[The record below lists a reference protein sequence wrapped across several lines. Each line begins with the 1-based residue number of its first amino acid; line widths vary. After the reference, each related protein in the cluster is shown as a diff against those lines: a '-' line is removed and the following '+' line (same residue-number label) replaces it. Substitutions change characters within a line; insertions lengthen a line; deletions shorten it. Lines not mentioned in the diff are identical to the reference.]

1 MLLHS
6 LRRSRTLARLVLAW
20 FVFAMGVA
28 VAAPT
33 LQPMDLGGI
42 CSATATAEGG
52 NAPDGSAAAGAH
64 HGLQCVL
71 CLAAGA
77 PPSTPVAAT
86 LGFSGATEHQAVR
99 GQVPVLAARQS
110 PLIARAPP
118 TRA

>member
-1 MLLHS
+1 MLLQS

-33 LQPMDLGGI
+33 LQPLALGSV
-42 CSATATAEGG
+42 CSATAPASGG
-52 NAPDGSAAAGAH
+52 SAPDGSAAMDAH

-86 LGFSGATEHQAVR
+86 LGFSGATVHLAVR
-99 GQVPVLAARQS
+99 SQVPALAVRPS
-110 PLIARAPP
+110 PLLARAPP
-118 TRA
+118 IRA